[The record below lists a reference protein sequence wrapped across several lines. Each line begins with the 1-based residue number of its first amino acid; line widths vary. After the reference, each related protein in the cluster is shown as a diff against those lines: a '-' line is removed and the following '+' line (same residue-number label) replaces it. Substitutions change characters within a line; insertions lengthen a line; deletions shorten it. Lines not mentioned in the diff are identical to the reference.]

1 MAKMESTSLSQRL
14 LNYFQIERGE
24 ERLTLLLGSYLLLA
38 MATVI
43 SIKAVANSAFLSE
56 YDAKM
61 LPWADLAVTV
71 VVGGVVSYYL
81 RLSNRLALGR
91 LVFLSQVGLAACL
104 LVFWALLMGSVTG
117 VPLLLYV
124 SVGVLSALIP
134 SQVWSVVGASV
145 TTRQAKRL
153 FALIGSGGI
162 LGAALGGTLTGWIG
176 SRFGSE
182 GLLPVAAL
190 MMALAAAIGGAV
202 SRRPGAITQGA
213 ATEKASILESFREVR
228 GSRYLSLIT
237 LVIFCAAVVSTL
249 VKYQFNASA
258 QEYFASDRDALSSF
272 FGYFNGYIAVFS
284 FAFHALLTSRL
295 LRWFGLAGCLLIL
308 PLSLFGGTTF
318 LLLMTSFTAA
328 LVARG
333 SDQSFRHSID
343 RACQELLYVPLSGK
357 VRNRVKSFLDLVVA
371 RTADGAA
378 SVVLL
383 VLVTGL
389 GAGVAQISWASLVV
403 LAFWLGGL
411 VMLRGE
417 YVSVLRRTI
426 ERKDIQAE
434 ETLRRLANA
443 EPEQTISDALAAT
456 DTRTVE
462 AAVAWISF
470 GGAGVEQAQL
480 TRLLTHESKAIRRK
494 ALEVVAAQDVKGNED
509 AVIQFIEEED
519 DLQARRIGLGYLD
532 SQSKKRTAK
541 VCKRWMDGADVEL
554 AALAAGWLLS
564 NDGGSPEA
572 EQVYWQCVDSARA
585 GDVENRLR
593 AARLLSLGPPGD
605 RARVALSALLRD
617 EDSRVLSAAIE
628 SCGVLKPVDE
638 IGRLLKLLQTPSHR
652 KVAREALAAYGEP
665 LLDKLRLHAAD
676 SAASGVDNREI
687 PRVVAAVGGPAAA
700 EFLVE
705 SMRRKHHLER
715 DGWLSALVRLYQ
727 KEPSLRLDSSRIK
740 NLLIDEIRGYYEGIE
755 LLETLSAGP
764 RDKGASFLKRALDE
778 RQASRLRKI
787 FLFLSLIYPTREMRD
802 AGHWV
807 LKGSAQLR
815 ANAIEFLDTRVASDI
830 RQLLLPMIE
839 SGDQTTKV
847 FAGRQLFRF
856 ESMPYASGLRRLMAT
871 PDPWLQACAAHAA
884 GDSGAQS
891 LLPRL
896 RELSAHFNPVLREAA
911 GSAAIRLAAS
921 G

>member
-1 MAKMESTSLSQRL
+1 MAKMQSTSLPRRL
-14 LNYFQIERGE
+14 LNYFQIDRGE
-24 ERLTLLLGSYLLLA
+24 ERLTFLLGSYLLLA

-56 YDAKM
+56 HEAKM

-81 RLSNRLALGR
+81 RLSNRFALGR

-104 LVFWALLMGSVTG
+104 LVFWALLMGSVAG
-117 VPLLLYV
+117 VPLVLYV

-176 SRFGSE
+176 SQFGSE

-190 MMALAAAIGGAV
+190 MMAAAALIGGAV
-202 SRRPGAITQGA
+202 TRWPGAITQGA
-213 ATEKASILESFREVR
+213 ATEKASIIESFREVR

-249 VKYQFNASA
+249 VKYQFNASV

-284 FAFHALLTSRL
+284 FAFHALLTGRL

-318 LLLMTSFTAA
+318 LLLATSFTAA

-333 SDQSFRHSID
+333 SDQGFRHSID
-343 RACQELLYVPLSGK
+343 RACQELLYVPLAAK

-389 GAGVAQISWASLVV
+389 GAGVAQISWASLAVLVV
-403 LAFWLGGL
+403 WLGGL
-411 VMLRGE
+411 LMLRVE
-417 YVSVLRRTI
+417 YVAVLRRTI

-443 EPEQTISDALAAT
+443 EPEETISDALAAT

-470 GGAGVEQAQL
+470 GGAGGEQAQL
-480 TRLLTHESKAIRRK
+480 TRLLTHESTTIRRK

-509 AVIQFIEEED
+509 AVVGFIEEED
-519 DLQARRIGLGYLD
+519 DLDTQRVGLGYLD
-532 SQSKKRTAK
+532 SQSKKHTAK
-541 VCKRWMDGADVEL
+541 VCRRWTEGTNREL

-564 NDGGSPEA
+564 NDAGTPET
-572 EQVYWQCVDSARA
+572 EQVYWESVDSATTGNVA
-585 GDVENRLR
+585 SRLR
-593 AARLLSLGPPGD
+593 AATILSLAPAGD
-605 RARVALSALLRD
+605 RAHEALSALLRD

-628 SCGVLKPVDE
+628 SCGILRPVGQIE
-638 IGRLLKLLQTPSHR
+638 RLLNLLGAPKHR
-652 KVAREALAAYGEP
+652 RAAREALAAYGDP
-665 LLDKLRLHAAD
+665 LLGKLREYAAS
-676 SAASGVDNREI
+676 SARSGVDDREI

-715 DGWLSALVRLYQ
+715 AGLLEALVRLCAR
-727 KEPSLRLDSSRIK
+727 EPKLPLDAGRIK

-755 LLETLSAGP
+755 LLETLDAGP
-764 RDKGASFLKRALDE
+764 RDKGAAFLKRALDE
-778 RQASRLRKI
+778 RQAGRMRKI

-807 LKGSAQLR
+807 LSGSAELR
-815 ANAIEFLDTRVASDI
+815 ANAIEFLDTRVSNDI
-830 RQLLLPMIE
+830 RQLLLPIIE

-884 GDSGAQS
+884 GESGAQS

-896 RELSAHFNPVLREAA
+896 RELSA
-911 GSAAIRLAAS
+911 SA
-921 G
+921 